1 MFNLPGH
8 SSLSYNLNFS
18 KVLSFDPFI
27 KSVLM
32 CSLSCLFISSG
43 CKRTILCAHL
53 AFLYNCQA
61 MLTVFHMAALELF
74 LSLKWRGRK
83 ASSPGPP
90 TLLFLAAVH
99 SI

>member
-32 CSLSCLFISSG
+32 CS
-43 CKRTILCAHL
+43 ILCLVCLLVQGAKG
-53 AFLYNCQA
+53 LYY
-61 MLTVFHMAALELF
+61 V
-74 LSLKWRGRK
+74 
-83 ASSPGPP
+83 PI
-90 TLLFLAAVH
+90 LLFFIL
-99 SI
+99 